1 MTLLHHIPYQA
12 MVSENDQL
20 SQILGIIR
28 VIRANLDNYRLLYG
42 IGIIWSSRVDMTYD
56 MKNVIS

>member
-20 SQILGIIR
+20 SQILVR
-28 VIRANLDNYRLLYG
+28 MLEEYALQHQ
-42 IGIIWSSRVDMTYD
+42 
-56 MKNVIS
+56 